1 MKRNLPIILF
11 ITFFDFLSVSVFFGT
26 TIPLILAQHS
36 VFDVAMQAHAR
47 SVIYGLTLLILPVGQ
62 FLITPIWGQLSDQL
76 GRKPILFFT
85 LIGSAL
91 GFFLMG
97 VAITAQLFS
106 LFIIARIITACVAT
120 NMAIGQASLAD
131 VSAGK
136 KKTQRFNLQ
145 FIFVSL
151 GFIVG
156 PYLISLTTGPQ
167 LYANPYWVIAG
178 GYVVMFLLVA
188 FVFKETLSFA
198 GEEKVR
204 WLINIERIFAIF
216 KTPRLK
222 QVIIIW
228 MIFQLGWSLFFQYS
242 GEFLYLKHHVT
253 NDFINH
259 LFSWVG
265 VGVMVTQVVL
275 VQPLS
280 HKFAPEK
287 VLSWAILSIGASL
300 LVVGFVPLNLS
311 FYVMLGLYCLGIGFF
326 LTNMNTYVSNIAG
339 PDEQGRAM
347 TLLTSSQSL
356 MDIAVTLIGSFVVAY
371 YLPTPYVIGGI
382 LILISWLFWL
392 QRKAR

>member
-1 MKRNLPIILF
+1 MKRNLPIILL
-11 ITFFDFLSVSVFFGT
+11 ITFFEFLSLSIFFGT
-26 TIPLILAQHS
+26 TIPLILAKHS
-36 VFDVAMQAHAR
+36 VFDVAVQPHTR
-47 SVIYGLTLLILPVGQ
+47 SMIYGLTLLILPLGQ

-85 LIGSAL
+85 LLGSAL

-97 VAITAQLFS
+97 VAVTAHLFS
-106 LFIIARIITACVAT
+106 LFVIARVITACVAT

-131 VSAGK
+131 VSQGK

-145 FIFVSL
+145 FIAVSL

-156 PYLISLTTGPQ
+156 PYLISLTSHNTF
-167 LYANPYWVIAG
+167 YANPYWVIAA
-178 GYVVMFLLVA
+178 GYVVAFLLIA
-188 FVFKETLSFA
+188 FVFQETLSFA
-198 GEEKVR
+198 GEGKVR
-204 WLINIERIFAIF
+204 WFINFERIFSVF
-216 KTPRLK
+216 KSPRLK

-242 GEFLYLKHHVT
+242 GEFLYLKHHVS
-253 NDFINH
+253 NNFINH

-265 VGVMVTQVVL
+265 LGVMATQVIL

-287 VLSWAILSIGASL
+287 MITWAIVAIGVSL

-347 TLLTSSQSL
+347 TMLISSQSL

-382 LILISWLFWL
+382 LILISWFFWL
-392 QRKAR
+392 QRKVS